1 MATEKKNSVNRKEAR
16 EKARRTEK
24 LELLLWRVGLIV
36 VAVAFVVGVGVTFVN
51 MYKDYRDSQPNY
63 ERTEMVVG
71 DLANVLSAAEAT
83 EAETEG
89 VDVTA
94 DEAVTEAETVEEAAE
109 TEAATE
115 AETVEE
121 AAETE
126 AATEAETVEE
136 AATEVATTAAAQ

>member
-16 EKARRTEK
+16 EKARRAEK

>member
-16 EKARRTEK
+16 EKARRAEK

-89 VDVTA
+89 VDGTA